1 MRNRVG
7 PGGLL
12 TCCSVCWVRQDVI
25 ERHCIDTP
33 IFTCRRSTNILP
45 HRACFGMRASWKY
58 YKSSGRTFGK
68 NVARELDA
76 GSQQSRC
83 YRGPKEVPPSPI
95 LFLALAPKQGPHSS
109 TRVEPR
115 FVV

>member
-12 TCCSVCWVRQDVI
+12 TCSVCWVCQDVI
-25 ERHCIDTP
+25 ERHCIDSP
-33 IFTCRRSTNILP
+33 IFTCRGSTNILP

-58 YKSSGRTFGK
+58 YKSSRRSFGK
-68 NVARELDA
+68 RVAGELDA
-76 GSQQSRC
+76 GSQQSRR
-83 YRGPKEVPPSPI
+83 YSGPKEVPPSPI
-95 LFLALAPKQGPHSS
+95 LFLAFASNKYRTLA
-109 TRVEPR
+109 EPR